1 MSQQKWSSYSYYS
14 CFRAIFSFL
23 TSKDDHYTSVLEE
36 DGLLLVDR
44 LGFAVTF
51 LDDAG
56 LEAFM
61 EREWAGMLGA
71 GRLEGLVLSGGEREG
86 AELLQ
91 KFVDRTADVQTV
103 SWMAVK
109 VLSLELANS
118 DQVNDKLRITP
129 SGSLLCQPV

>member
-1 MSQQKWSSYSYYS
+1 M
-14 CFRAIFSFL
+14 
-23 TSKDDHYTSVLEE
+23 LEE

-51 LDDAG
+51 LDDAS

-91 KFVDRTADVQTV
+91 MFVDRTADVQTV

-118 DQVNDKLRITP
+118 DQVTN
-129 SGSLLCQPV
+129 CQDQTKGKTQ

>member
-1 MSQQKWSSYSYYS
+1 MIFLHIS

-56 LEAFM
+56 LENFM
-61 EREWAGMLGA
+61 EREWAGMLEA

-91 KFVDRTADVQTV
+91 RFVDRTADVQTV

-118 DQVNDKLRITP
+118 DQVKDKLRIP
-129 SGSLLCQPV
+129 SSSFLLLTLVQHL

>member
-1 MSQQKWSSYSYYS
+1 M
-14 CFRAIFSFL
+14 
-23 TSKDDHYTSVLEE
+23 TTKDSHYTSVLEE

-56 LEAFM
+56 LESFM
-61 EREWAGMLGA
+61 ERERAGMLGA

-91 KFVDRTADVQTV
+91 MFVDRTADVQTV

-118 DQVNDKLRITP
+118 DQVLN
-129 SGSLLCQPV
+129 CQAKTN

>member
-1 MSQQKWSSYSYYS
+1 M
-14 CFRAIFSFL
+14 
-23 TSKDDHYTSVLEE
+23 
-36 DGLLLVDR
+36 LLVDR

-56 LEAFM
+56 LENFM
-61 EREWAGMLGA
+61 EREWAGMLEA
-71 GRLEGLVLSGGEREG
+71 GRLEGLVLRGGGREG

-91 KFVDRTADVQTV
+91 RFVDRTADVQTV

-118 DQVNDKLRITP
+118 DQVNDKLSINP
-129 SGSLLCQPV
+129 SGFYSCQTVLTSYLNN